1 MNKRWQLFYSGVD
14 PALHAQVGVEILK
27 NPRFAERVVHWR
39 PISERVVHLR
49 VKMKEKTLALVQ
61 VYALNIEL
69 EYAPFVDG
77 VLGVLEGI
85 SETDSIVL
93 LGDFNAHVSKDA
105 HTWKG
110 VIGKNGD
117 SDIHAQGR
125 LLLNFWARGTLSI
138 IDMSFHHKDIDKY
151 TWYRLRDSAT

>member
-1 MNKRWQLFYSGVD
+1 M
-14 PALHAQVGVEILK
+14 
-27 NPRFAERVVHWR
+27 
-39 PISERVVHLR
+39 
-49 VKMKEKTLALVQ
+49 Q
-61 VYALNIEL
+61 VYAPTTQS
-69 EYAPFVDG
+69 EYAPFLDE

-105 HTWKG
+105 QTWKG

-117 SDIHAQGR
+117 SDCNPQGR
-125 LLLNFWARGTLSI
+125 LLMDFSAGGSLPIMDTF
-138 IDMSFHHKDIDKY
+138 FHHKDIHKY